1 MLQTYINIM
10 KGQTIPQ
17 KKNTLA
23 ITLSDK
29 RTQKEY
35 QLQFILSNMTTT
47 RNENAQNICNPK
59 AKDTL
64 LIIYGYRILK

>member
-29 RTQKEY
+29 RTKKRISITIHPIKHDHY
-35 QLQFILSNMTTT
+35 SKRKCTKHLQSQRYSSYNLW
-47 RNENAQNICNPK
+47 
-59 AKDTL
+59 L
-64 LIIYGYRILK
+64 